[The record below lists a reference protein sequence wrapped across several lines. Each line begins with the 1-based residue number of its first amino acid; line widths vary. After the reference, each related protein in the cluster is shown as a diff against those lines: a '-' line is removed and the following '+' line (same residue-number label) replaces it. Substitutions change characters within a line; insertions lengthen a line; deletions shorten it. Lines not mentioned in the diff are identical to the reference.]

1 MTLKQVL
8 ILFLIVLGML
18 IMMVTSAYNRLVSL
32 VESNEIINRNNMFA
46 MKLEEVVSCLKDA
59 ESGSRGFLLTSDTEF
74 LLAQKAAGTIVFQNL
89 VDIRKEFKLV
99 DEQIP
104 YIDSIQR
111 MAKNKIENVWSMVQ
125 SIKTRKVEPLT
136 QNQIKLIADGKL
148 MMDSLQITIKNLKNL
163 QQEKLKYDIKKQREF
178 ADSSPRFLLIIIIS
192 AISIIVIT
200 MGVIYRQLIVVEKAK
215 KRLEEKIDEL
225 DKANREL
232 DQYAFTLT
240 HHLQEPLR
248 KIRLFSS
255 RFENKLKK
263 AAPTDPKNSDGM
275 GVIDLKSIQKIS
287 NFAADSQELLNEFLA
302 FANLNQPNKS
312 SLETVNISEIIE
324 GVWAEKKKMV
334 KASKATYSIE
344 GDMEIEG
351 YQEYIF
357 LLFEQLID
365 NALKFKHLDRQPHIH
380 ITGDVD
386 MIDEKPYHVLTIA
399 DNGIGFEPEYAPKV
413 FLIFQRLNHKSDYK
427 GLGIGLAISRKIVEL
442 HKGTIAVESR
452 PDEGTTFTIKIPI
465 DFKNANE

>member
-1 MTLKQVL
+1 
-8 ILFLIVLGML
+8 
-18 IMMVTSAYNRLVSL
+18 
-32 VESNEIINRNNMFA
+32 

-74 LLAQKAAGTIVFQNL
+74 LLAQKRAGTVVLQNL
-89 VDIRKEFKLV
+89 VDIRKEFKFV
-99 DEQIP
+99 DEQTR

-111 MAKNKIENVWSMVQ
+111 MAKNKIDNVWSMVH
-125 SIKTRKVEPLT
+125 SIKTRKVEALT
-136 QNQIKLIADGKL
+136 ENQIKLIAEGKL
-148 MMDSLQITIKNLKNL
+148 LMDSLQITIKNLKDL
-163 QQEKLKYDIKKQREF
+163 QEKKIKYDIGQQREF
-178 ADSSPRFLLIIIIS
+178 AKSSPRFLLIIIIG
-192 AISIIVIT
+192 AIFIIAIT

-225 DKANREL
+225 DKANSEL

-263 AAPTDPKNSDGM
+263 AAPTE
-275 GVIDLKSIQKIS
+275 GVMDLKSIQKIS

-302 FANLNQPNKS
+302 FTNLSQPNKN
-312 SLETVNISEIIE
+312 SLENVSISEIIE

-334 KASKATYSIE
+334 TASKATYSIE
-344 GDMEIEG
+344 GDLEMEG
-351 YQEYIF
+351 YREYLF

-365 NALKFKHLDRQPHIH
+365 NALKFKHLDRQPHIY
-380 ITGDVD
+380 ITGDVK
-386 MIDEKPYHVLTIA
+386 MIDEKSYHVLTIA
-399 DNGIGFEPEYAPKV
+399 DNGIGFEQEFAPKI

-452 PDEGTTFTIKIPI
+452 LDEGTTFTIKIPM
-465 DFKNANE
+465 